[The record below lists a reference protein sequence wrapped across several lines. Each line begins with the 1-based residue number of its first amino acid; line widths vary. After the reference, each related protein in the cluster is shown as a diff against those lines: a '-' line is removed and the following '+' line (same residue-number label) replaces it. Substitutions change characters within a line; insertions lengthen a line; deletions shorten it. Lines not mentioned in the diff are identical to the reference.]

1 MTPLD
6 HASRRLMQHGLIV
19 FLLGLG
25 SGLAMVTPA
34 ELFANPRLALSAHL
48 VGVSTGMF
56 LILAGL
62 LMERVTLS
70 PAERTATV
78 WLAAYGA
85 YGNWGGTIVGAIYG
99 TQALTK
105 IASAG
110 TSALEVTWPETAVT
124 ILLTTSGFAAIAAC
138 GMLLWGLR
146 SPKA

>member
-1 MTPLD
+1 MHSD
-6 HASRRLMQHGLIV
+6 QASRRLMQHGLIV

-25 SGLAMVTPA
+25 SGLAMLVPR

-62 LMERVTLS
+62 VMERATMSGVEHTL
-70 PAERTATV
+70 TV

-85 YGNWGGTIVGAIYG
+85 YGNWAGTILGATYG

-110 TSALEVTWPETAVT
+110 TSAPSATWPESVVT
-124 ILLTTSGFAAIAAC
+124 VLLVTSGTAAIAAC
-138 GMLLWGLR
+138 GLLLWGLR
-146 SPKA
+146 KP

>member
-1 MTPLD
+1 MPLD
-6 HASRRLMQHGLIV
+6 HYSRRLMQHGLIV

-25 SGLAMVTPA
+25 SGLAMLVPG

-62 LMERVTLS
+62 VMERTRLTG
-70 PAERTATV
+70 PQRTATV

-85 YGNWGGTIVGAIYG
+85 YGNWGGTVLGAIYG

-110 TSALEVTWPETAVT
+110 TSAPGVAWPETAVT
-124 ILLTTSGFAAIAAC
+124 ILLSTSGTAAIAAC
-138 GMLLWGLR
+138 GLLLWGLR
-146 SPKA
+146 SRDNS